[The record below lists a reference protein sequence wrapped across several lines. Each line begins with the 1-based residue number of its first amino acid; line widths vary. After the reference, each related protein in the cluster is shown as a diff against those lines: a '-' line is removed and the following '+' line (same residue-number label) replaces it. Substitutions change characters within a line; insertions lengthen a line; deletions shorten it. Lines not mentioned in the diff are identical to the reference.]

1 MSEPTTQS
9 SVRLPVNAERL
20 SDAVIS
26 EALAV
31 AAKVAVGTGDD
42 REVRRTVECF
52 LAGVD
57 VLRARISQ
65 VSE

>member
-9 SVRLPVNAERL
+9 AVRLSVNAERF
-20 SDAVIS
+20 SDAVVA

-31 AAKVAVGTGDD
+31 AAKVAVSQPNQSS
-42 REVRRTVECF
+42 VRLAVECF

-57 VLRARISQ
+57 VLRARINP

>member
-20 SDAVIS
+20 SDAVVS

-31 AAKVAVGTGDD
+31 AAKAALATGDSA
-42 REVRRTVECF
+42 EVRRVVECF
-52 LAGVD
+52 LVGVD
-57 VLRARISQ
+57 VLRARISP